1 MAKATYLQAVR
12 DAMAEE
18 MRRDENVVV
27 IGEDVAQLGGAF
39 LATEGLLKEFG
50 PLRVVDTPIS
60 ESLIVGAGVGAAI
73 AGLRPVCEMQF
84 MDFISCGFD
93 QVVNMASTARYRHGG
108 RARVPMVVRGPVG
121 AGVHGALFHSQD
133 PEAWFFRVPGLKVLA
148 PATAYDAKG
157 LLKAAI
163 RDDDPVIFL
172 EHKRLYRRVKE
183 ELPEEDYVVPIGK
196 AATRRAG
203 SDLLIVTYGG
213 ALEWCLDA
221 AELLAKEDR
230 VEVEVLDLRSLLPF
244 DMEAILEGVRRIN
257 RVLLVHEDRLTGG
270 IAAEISARLAEEAF
284 DELDA
289 PIGRVAAL
297 DAHTPFHPA
306 LEAFVLP
313 NAQKVATKARALLA
327 Y

>member
-1 MAKATYLQAVR
+1 MAPVTYLQAVR

-18 MRRDENVVV
+18 MRRDANVIVM
-27 IGEDVAQLGGAF
+27 GEDVGELGGAF

-60 ESLIVGAGVGAAI
+60 ESLIVGAGVGAAV

-84 MDFISCGFD
+84 MDFVACGFD
-93 QVVNMASTARYRHGG
+93 QVVNMAATTRYRHGG

-157 LLKAAI
+157 LLKSAI

-172 EHKRLYRRVKE
+172 EHKHLYRRVKE
-183 ELPEEDYVVPIGK
+183 ELPQEDTLVPIGK
-196 AATRRAG
+196 AITRRAG
-203 SDLLIVTYGG
+203 RDLLIVTYGG

-221 AELLAKEDR
+221 AELLAQEDKAQ
-230 VEVEVLDLRSLLPF
+230 VEVMDLRSLLPF

-306 LEAFVLP
+306 LEAHVLP
-313 NAQKVATKARALLA
+313 NAQKVVAKARALLR

>member
-1 MAKATYLQAVR
+1 MAPVTYLQAVR

-18 MRRDENVVV
+18 MRRDSNVIVM
-27 IGEDVAQLGGAF
+27 GEDVGELGGAF

-60 ESLIVGAGVGAAI
+60 ESLIVGAGVGAAV

-84 MDFISCGFD
+84 MDFVACGFD
-93 QVVNMASTARYRHGG
+93 QVVNMAATTRYRHGG

-148 PATAYDAKG
+148 PATASDAKG
-157 LLKAAI
+157 LLKSAI

-183 ELPEEDYVVPIGK
+183 ELPQEDTVVPIGK
-196 AATRRAG
+196 AATRRSG
-203 SDLLIVTYGG
+203 RDLLIVTYGG

-221 AELLAKEDR
+221 AELLAQEDKAQ
-230 VEVEVLDLRSLLPF
+230 VEVLDLRSLLPF

-306 LEAFVLP
+306 LEAHVLP
-313 NAQKVATKARALLA
+313 NAQKVVAKARTLLQ